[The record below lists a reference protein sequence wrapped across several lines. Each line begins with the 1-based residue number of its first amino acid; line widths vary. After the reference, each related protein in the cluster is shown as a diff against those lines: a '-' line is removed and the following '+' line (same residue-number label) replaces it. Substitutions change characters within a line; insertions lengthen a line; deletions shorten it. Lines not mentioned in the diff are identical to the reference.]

1 MLARHDD
8 RHIVPVSG
16 RLRVLNEDA
25 HRRYS
30 LASCAPGHPGGPG
43 ADLARWRLNVAVFFA
58 LYGTHRLSQVDVADA
73 TASSR
78 SMLSKLICG
87 HPGAGDRFARKLCDF
102 FGASLLDLF
111 EEVAA

>member
-8 RHIVPVSG
+8 RHIVPVWG

-25 HRRYS
+25 HRRY
-30 LASCAPGHPGGPG
+30 LARKFAHGNPGGPG
-43 ADLARWRLNVAVFFA
+43 VEPARWRLNTAAFFKLCGA
-58 LYGTHRLSQVDVADA
+58 HGLNQVDVADA

-87 HPGAGDRFARKLCDF
+87 HRRAGDRFTRKLCDF
-102 FGASLLDLF
+102 FEASLLDLF
-111 EEVAA
+111 EEAVA